1 MGAFMTTGANL
12 ASTEG
17 TGAGLTCTVS
27 SVGVRWE
34 RRDDIR
40 CFSRCVDLERR
51 ERLLDFRRGV
61 CIRLR
66 ESDGWMVASEL
77 LNETTGS
84 EGLLI

>member
-1 MGAFMTTGANL
+1 MTTGANL

-34 RRDDIR
+34 RRDDFR
-40 CFSRCVDLERR
+40 CFSRCIDLERR
-51 ERLLDFRRGV
+51 EMLLDVRCGV
-61 CIRLR
+61 CIQLR
-66 ESDGWMVASEL
+66 ESDGWIVASEL
-77 LNETTGS
+77 LNETTEA